1 MPTPTAAERLH
12 ALQQKNRKAAGLPD
26 PSEYKKKLDSMKKE
40 NYEEDDGPLSQEQL
54 DEISSQLK
62 ASYVSGAKKQI
73 KQSLPFTKKTDE
85 YRDIA
90 KNFIAKRQKG
100 IAKANE
106 EVELDENED
115 NVNARKMYHK
125 HFVASM
131 KSMASS
137 PKQKHHQ
144 AEMAKYKAM
153 MGDSFINQVAPSKF
167 AKFDKKIKEEVEQ
180 LDEMPESNMKTKDV
194 HSHLKKAGWELAR
207 SKGGHD
213 VYKHPKAK
221 HSIPVPRHNQLKAP
235 LIRGIMK
242 ASKVEEGVTLGRLV
256 GRGNIYQYD
265 RNPGPRDG
273 SELEHVPFH
282 AKTEKQKKLQNALND
297 LGKKMKETH
306 PKLREAKDS
315 QEYDYEGDMAK
326 SDLRSIMHH
335 AKELHDMLDDDTNL
349 AEWCQSKITLAE
361 DYLSTVANYMRSEMN
376 EGFGPNPSP
385 NKTIVT
391 VNGHNA
397 DTHNPDGTKKEI
409 KGRDV
414 NGKPIYHSNSGLS
427 FRKFATK
434 ADGTQGVE
442 LHVGTNVPKSQ
453 PHPNSPNGAYARKYN
468 EEVELD
474 EMVVVKTNKPI
485 GTRVAD
491 IGPGGKEYNVK
502 TDKAWDDS
510 KKKQPQGAD
519 FAAQRRKER
528 LAKNGRMDEEQHS
541 VLYKMKKDDKK
552 IAVAHYKLKD
562 DAHKFLSSVKTK
574 GGNGIVRSKT
584 NEEVEL
590 DEKKN
595 LPGLWA
601 NIHAKRKRGESP
613 AKPGDKDY
621 PKTLNIE
628 SHDTPFNKPYNKD
641 SGTTTDKS
649 GAKHTPM
656 SKARHLARQALSKTV
671 SKKAD
676 TKQQARSAFDGM
688 FGGGNPTNKLSIMKK
703 ESAAESVKEGVAT
716 NRPQP
721 NLPSMSSDQAVANA
735 QNAVQREKKRLDL
748 LKAKDKTSNYE
759 TQQRQKTTPIV
770 NNNGSLTM
778 KKESASEPTEG
789 EMKGKQGYSR
799 KAQIVMNA
807 AGKGKKSDNP
817 DKFQK
822 DPELSSEIHK
832 T

>member
-1 MPTPTAAERLH
+1 MATKKIKINFKMPTPTAAERLH
-12 ALQQKNRKAAGLPD
+12 AQQQKIRKASGLPD
-26 PSEYKKKLDSMKKE
+26 PSEYKKKLDSMKS
-40 NYEEDDGPLSQEQL
+40 EEVEQI
-54 DEISSQLK
+54 DEISAELK
-62 ASYVSGAKKQI
+62 ASYVAGAKKQI
-73 KQSLPFTKKTDE
+73 KQSMPFTKKTDE

-106 EVELDENED
+106 EVE
-115 NVNARKMYHK
+115 
-125 HFVASM
+125 
-131 KSMASS
+131 
-137 PKQKHHQ
+137 
-144 AEMAKYKAM
+144 
-153 MGDSFINQVAPSKF
+153 
-167 AKFDKKIKEEVEQ
+167 Q

-194 HSHLKKAGWELAR
+194 HSHLKKSGWSLAR

-242 ASKVEEGVTLGRLV
+242 ASKVEEQLEKKGRFVSGPVKQPYKSNTIVTAVKEAVKLGGTG

-265 RNPGPRDG
+265 RNPGPKDG
-273 SELEHVPFH
+273 SELENTPFH

-297 LGKKMKETH
+297 LGNKMKQTQ

-326 SDLRSIMHH
+326 SDLRSIMHN
-335 AKELHDMLDDDTNL
+335 AKELHDMIEDNTNL
-349 AEWCQSKITLAE
+349 AEWVQSKITLAE
-361 DYLSTVANYMRSEMN
+361 DYISTVTNYMRSEMN
-376 EGFGPNPSP
+376 EETVQEDKHDYQRKIEKNNKKFIAASKRQKNP
-385 NKTIVT
+385 
-391 VNGHNA
+391 
-397 DTHNPDGTKKEI
+397 
-409 KGRDV
+409 
-414 NGKPIYHSNSGLS
+414 L
-427 FRKFATK
+427 
-434 ADGTQGVE
+434 
-442 LHVGTNVPKSQ
+442 TNVHTAQTKQKPVK
-453 PHPNSPNGAYARKYN
+453 
-468 EEVELD
+468 EDVELD
-474 EMVVVKTNKPI
+474 EMIVVKTNKPI

-502 TDKAWDDS
+502 TNKAYDDA

-528 LAKNGRMDEEQHS
+528 LAKSGRMDEEQHS

-590 DEKKN
+590 NEKKN

-601 NIHAKRKRGESP
+601 NIHAKRKRGEPP

-628 SHDTPFNKPYNKD
+628 S
-641 SGTTTDKS
+641 
-649 GAKHTPM
+649 
-656 SKARHLARQALSKTV
+656 
-671 SKKAD
+671 
-676 TKQQARSAFDGM
+676 
-688 FGGGNPTNKLSIMKK
+688 
-703 ESAAESVKEGVAT
+703 AA
-716 NRPQP
+716 
-721 NLPSMSSDQAVANA
+721 
-735 QNAVQREKKRLDL
+735 
-748 LKAKDKTSNYE
+748 
-759 TQQRQKTTPIV
+759 
-770 NNNGSLTM
+770 
-778 KKESASEPTEG
+778 EPTEG
-789 EMKGKQGYSR
+789 EMKGKQQMSR
-799 KAQIVMNA
+799 RAQIVKDA
-807 AGKGKKSDNP
+807 VKGKKSDSP